1 MRRTHG
7 SKEMIAKNPMCKVD
21 APKKEK
27 KSVDAL
33 TQEQAAQFFRSCL
46 PVLLISAV
54 FSNS

>member
-1 MRRTHG
+1 
-7 SKEMIAKNPMCKVD
+7 MIAKNPMCKVD